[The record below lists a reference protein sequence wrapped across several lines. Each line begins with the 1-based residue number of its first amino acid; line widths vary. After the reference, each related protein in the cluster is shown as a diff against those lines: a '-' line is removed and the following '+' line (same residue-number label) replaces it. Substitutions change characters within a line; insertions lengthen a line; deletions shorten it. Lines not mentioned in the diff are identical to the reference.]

1 MEAWCDGRIKCDKG
15 EIAVGCD
22 KSEGYRNL
30 KCQTD
35 NDWWGGK
42 VRRSKRKTR
51 KRTRRR

>member
-35 NDWWGGK
+35 NWWGGK
-42 VRRSKRKTR
+42 VRRSKRKSR